1 MNHTLTSTFKNIT
14 GTEISSEGN
23 RYTNSND
30 LGLWGVLTEDE
41 ISSWTQ
47 KGPWQG
53 QNCNA
58 LFEKSKRQIKT
69 RLSYCS
75 DCFIN
80 KVA

>member
-23 RYTNSND
+23 RYRNSND

-47 KGPWQG
+47 KGP
-53 QNCNA
+53 
-58 LFEKSKRQIKT
+58 
-69 RLSYCS
+69 
-75 DCFIN
+75 
-80 KVA
+80 